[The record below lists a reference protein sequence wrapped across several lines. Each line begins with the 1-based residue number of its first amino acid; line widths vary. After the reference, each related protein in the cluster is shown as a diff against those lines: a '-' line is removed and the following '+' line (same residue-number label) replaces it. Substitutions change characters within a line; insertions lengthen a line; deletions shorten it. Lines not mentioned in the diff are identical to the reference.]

1 MSAASIPGT
10 SESVAGLLRSQ
21 LEARLGPSRDGYEVQ
36 LFRSADFSARPTGV
50 VSLFLYRVDVDEAR
64 RFGDTPAVSPTRP
77 GGRWLGLELS
87 YLLTV
92 WGRSSAAGEQ
102 RMLQHCMEILQ
113 EMAIVQG
120 SWLHP
125 SHSWEP
131 DDALRISLAPMN
143 QEDMIRLWD
152 GFDLPYQLSIPY
164 LVRTVRIAAR
174 PREDVPVLS
183 RTLAFGSEQHR

>member
-1 MSAASIPGT
+1 MSASSIPGASDT
-10 SESVAGLLRSQ
+10 LVFLLKNQ
-21 LEARLGPSRDGYEVQ
+21 LEARLGPSRDGYDVQ
-36 LFRSADFSARPTGV
+36 LYRSADFTSRPSGI

-64 RFGDTPAVSPTRP
+64 RFGDSPAVPPSQPAT
-77 GGRWLGLELS
+77 RWLGLELS

-92 WGRSSAAGEQ
+92 WGRESASGEQ

-113 EMAIVQG
+113 EQAIVQG

-125 SHSWEP
+125 NYPWEP

-143 QEDMIRLWD
+143 HEDMIRLWD

-164 LVRTVRIAAR
+164 LVRTLRIAAR
-174 PREDVPVLS
+174 PRDEGPVIS
-183 RTLAFGSEQHR
+183 RALAIGSGRQP